1 LPSSAGSRRC
11 ASARR
16 LARLKFQF
24 RPIPAAEDSLSAR
37 NTANV
42 FVYSHAIMEA
52 LTMETEMDS
61 WNDDRLEELNGRVKE
76 GFAEVD
82 KRFDKVDER
91 FDKVDERFVRVESEM
106 KEGFARID
114 RRFEKVASREGFAEV
129 KVELNRVNERLDR
142 VMYTLMATGVG
153 LVGTVAVGILGLI
166 LKG

>member
-1 LPSSAGSRRC
+1 
-11 ASARR
+11 
-16 LARLKFQF
+16 LKF
-24 RPIPAAEDSLSAR
+24 RIRDDGAAENLLFAR
-37 NTANV
+37 IAAKV
-42 FVYSHAIMEA
+42 FVYSYAIMEA
-52 LTMETEMDS
+52 LKVETAMDS
-61 WNDDRLEELNGRVKE
+61 WNDDRLDELNGRVKE

-91 FDKVDERFVRVESEM
+91 FDKVDERFLRVESEM

-114 RRFEKVASREGFAEV
+114 RRFEKVASRENFAEV

-153 LVGTVAVGILGLI
+153 LVGTVAVGILSLI